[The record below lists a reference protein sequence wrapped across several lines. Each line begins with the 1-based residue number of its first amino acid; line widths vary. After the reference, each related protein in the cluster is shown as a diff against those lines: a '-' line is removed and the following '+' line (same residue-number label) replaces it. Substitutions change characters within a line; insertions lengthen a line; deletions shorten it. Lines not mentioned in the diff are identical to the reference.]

1 MMIRTFTAVFLPEDA
16 RRQVAGLIERLQA
29 PGDAVKWVEPGLLHF
44 TLRFFGDLDEEAV
57 ARVNEI
63 TGRVATTLGPIR
75 ARLEG
80 TGTFPPGGPP
90 RVYWIGMGLGQ
101 DAMVRLARALE
112 LAYRDAR
119 LGRADK
125 PFAPHLTI
133 GRARTGRGPHRSPS
147 AGPRDFGRLTFS
159 GLEFIVQRVSVVRS
173 DLSPHGPTYTPLAE
187 HPLSGEG

>member
-1 MMIRTFTAVFLPEDA
+1 MIRTFTAVFLPEEA
-16 RRQVAGLIERLQA
+16 RSQVAGLIERIRA
-29 PGDAVKWVEPGLLHF
+29 PGDAVKWVEPALLHF

-63 TGRVATTLGPIR
+63 TGGVAATVGPIR

-80 TGTFPPGGPP
+80 TGTFPPAGPP
-90 RVYWIGMGLGQ
+90 RVYWIGVGLGR
-101 DAMVRLARALE
+101 DPLVRLARALE

-119 LGRADK
+119 LGRGDK

-133 GRARTGRGPHRSPS
+133 GRARTERGPRRSPP

-173 DLSPHGPTYTPLAE
+173 DLSPHGPAYTPLAE
-187 HPLSGEG
+187 HLLSGEG